1 MTMAESENRVGSPA
15 VHRAVR
21 VLNELAAH
29 DEPLS
34 VSELSRRLDLPKSSL
49 ADIVGALVGEGMAVR
64 DLDAGVRLGDRIRR
78 IARGL
83 VGGTTLL
90 EVFPRACA
98 EARALEGRTIVLAVL
113 LDLDA
118 AYLAVRPGSRPLP
131 LTLRPGV
138 RLPAWSTGT
147 GRALL
152 SALPHEVVERMHL
165 GRVPDSP
172 SGHPFRLRA
181 LLDAT
186 ALARTRGY
194 ASNAELGEMALAG
207 TAAVVPGLRGCVAA
221 VGSVTDIALLGEVNP
236 EDDADAV
243 RELAHRLAELI
254 GD

>member
-1 MTMAESENRVGSPA
+1 MTVVESENRVGSPA
-15 VHRAVR
+15 VHRAAR
-21 VLNELAAH
+21 VLTELATH

-34 VSELSRRLDLPKSSL
+34 VSELSRLLELPKSSL
-49 ADIVGALVGEGMAVR
+49 ADIVGVLVGEEMVVR

-98 EARALEGRTIVLAVL
+98 EARSLEGRTLVLAVL

-131 LTLRPGV
+131 LTLRAGV

-165 GRVPDSP
+165 GAVPDSP
-172 SGHPFRLRA
+172 SGHPFRLGA

-186 ALARTRGY
+186 ALARQRGY
-194 ASNAELGEMALAG
+194 ASNAELGEMDLAG
-207 TAAVVPGLRGCVAA
+207 TGAVVPGPRGCVAA
-221 VGSVTDIALLGEVNP
+221 VGSVMDVAQLGEVDP
-236 EDDADAV
+236 EEDAAAV
-243 RELAHRLAELI
+243 RALAGRLAELI